1 MTLLRPRAL
10 RPGDLVV
17 IAALS
22 GPLPAAYEVN
32 IERTVVRFERMGFR
46 VRRAPL
52 LEAGRQRWWSVA
64 TPAESGVARAPV
76 GQNTD
81 V

>member
-1 MTLLRPRAL
+1 MTVSVRPQLLRPRAL

-22 GPLPAAYEVN
+22 GPLPAEFEPN
-32 IERTVVRFERMGFR
+32 IATTVAMFERMGFR

-52 LEAGRQRWWSVA
+52 LEAGRLVGDYLVEIE
-64 TPAESGVARAPV
+64 AEAVV
-76 GQNTD
+76 GG
-81 V
+81 